1 MPEPAVR
8 GGEAEGT
15 VVAGAAGAA
24 GEPAAPADSGSLVA
38 RSLLPERVPGR
49 PRVVVLGSGWGS
61 CAFIKALGADSP
73 YDVVLVS
80 PRNFF
85 LYTPLLPGA
94 AVGSVEERS
103 IVEPVRA
110 ILAGKGE
117 YLEAQCIDVNPEAK
131 KIVCRASDVTSEA
144 GRVVKSC
151 PWHSFELDYD
161 YLVVG
166 IGAVPNTFGVP
177 GVRRYCSFFKEIE
190 DASRFRTDVT
200 ERFERAL
207 LPNTPDQR
215 IRELLTFVVV
225 GAGPTGV
232 ELAAE
237 LHDMV
242 REDVAKLFPPRLLDF
257 VSIKIVDQMDAILST
272 YDRRISD
279 YATKHFAREG
289 IDMLLNT
296 AVKEVGDGVITLAD
310 RAGGEPYCM
319 PFGVCVW
326 AAGVK
331 PNDLVQK
338 IMDQLP
344 EGTQTNMRALTT
356 DKMLRVKGSG
366 GSIYA
371 IGDCSTIERPNS
383 LACAER
389 LYGDRS
395 RTIGLKEFTR
405 VLAEG
410 AKEFPHLEEL
420 AKRAEGDDESID
432 MQRLQLGS
440 EIDFEGFQRLLRRED
455 DQLRALPAT
464 AQVAKQEAE
473 YLAASFMAAAG
484 DKEKLKQTPD
494 KFQYAH
500 KGSLAYVGADAA
512 VLDIPGMGVVQGI
525 AAGFIWKG
533 FETFSQFSIRNQI
546 LVLSDLVR
554 AKVFGRDTSAI

>member
-1 MPEPAVR
+1 MR
-8 GGEAEGT
+8 GGEAG
-15 VVAGAAGAA
+15 
-24 GEPAAPADSGSLVA
+24 PAAAPEGMGATSGSLEA
-38 RSLLPERVPGR
+38 RSLLPERTAGR

-61 CAFIKALGADSP
+61 CAFMKALQADGA
-73 YDVVLVS
+73 YDVVVVS

-103 IVEPVRA
+103 IVEPVRK
-110 ILAGKGE
+110 IVAGKGE
-117 YLEAQCIDVNPEAK
+117 YLEAQCIGVDPEAK
-131 KIVCRASDVTSEA
+131 RITCRAADVASEA
-144 GRVVKSC
+144 GRLGRSC

-166 IGAVPNTFGVP
+166 VGAVPNTFGVP
-177 GVRRYCSFFKEIE
+177 GVRRYCSFFKEID
-190 DASRFRTDVT
+190 DASRFRADVT

-242 REDVAKLFPPRLLDF
+242 REDVAKLFPPRLTEF
-257 VSIKIVDQMDAILST
+257 VSIKIVDQMDSILST
-272 YDRRISD
+272 YDRRISE

-296 AVKEVGDGVITLAD
+296 AVKEVGDGVITLQD
-310 RAGGEPYCM
+310 RAGGEPYCL

-331 PNDLVQK
+331 PNDLVQQ
-338 IMDQLP
+338 IMEKLP
-344 EGTQTNMRALTT
+344 EGSQTNFRALTT

-371 IGDCSTIERPNS
+371 FGDCSTIERPNS

-389 LYGDRS
+389 LYGDRD
-395 RTIGLKEFTR
+395 RTIDLKEFER
-405 VLAEG
+405 VLTEG
-410 AKEFPHLEEL
+410 SKEFPHLEEL
-420 AKRAEGDDESID
+420 LKRAQSDDDSIEV
-432 MQRLQLGS
+432 QRLQLGA
-440 EIDFEGFQRLLRRED
+440 EINFEAFQQLLRRED

-473 YLAASFMAAAG
+473 YLAQSFDSAG
-484 DKEKLKQTPD
+484 GDAEKLRQTPT
-494 KFQYAH
+494 KFTYAH
-500 KGSLAYVGADAA
+500 KGSLAYIGADAA
-512 VLDIPGMGVVQGI
+512 VLDIPGMGVIRGL
-525 AAGFIWKG
+525 AAGFIWKS